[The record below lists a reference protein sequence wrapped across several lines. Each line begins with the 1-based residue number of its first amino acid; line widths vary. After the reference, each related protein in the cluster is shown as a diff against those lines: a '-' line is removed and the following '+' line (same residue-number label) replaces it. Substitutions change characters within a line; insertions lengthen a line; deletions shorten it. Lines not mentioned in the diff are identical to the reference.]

1 MMKSTYNSRPFLLIA
16 LLLTIAA
23 CERVITLDTEGHAP
37 KIVMNGILSPDS
49 LIEIRVSKSFLYTD
63 TSSSRGLMDRATL
76 TLFIDGLEKET
87 MRRVRVDTVSGR
99 DRLFGYTAL
108 VSVYRSTIRPKVG
121 QRVRVEATAEGHLP
135 AWAET
140 SVPVP
145 PTIRGVDTVTFY
157 TTKRIIHNDYYNS
170 LPESGMFQ
178 NLRVKMDVSTG
189 TSGIG
194 QQFLLQARLM
204 TEEIEEYPSLPDRY
218 LFLYTDDD
226 PVFEESYRNSLLE
239 ELISDGFLEGKKH
252 YDSALFSNKLFRDNR
267 YTLNFSVTDYYYLYT
282 EYEAKGQ
289 NEWGYPIYVP
299 IKTERFNPPI
309 EVLFTAISPELYLY
323 YRAGEYNPDSDEES
337 FKLISEP
344 ELTYSNV
351 HNGIGVVGAVS
362 SAKVRIKTPPRP
374 YEE

>member
-1 MMKSTYNSRPFLLIA
+1 MKTAYNSRPFLLLA

-23 CERVITLDTEGHAP
+23 CERVITLDTGGHVP

-63 TSSSRGLMDRATL
+63 TASSRGLMDRATL
-76 TLFIDGLEKET
+76 TLFIDGVEKET
-87 MRRVRVDTVSGR
+87 MRRVRVDTVSGQ

-108 VSVYRSTIRPKVG
+108 VSVYRSTLYPKTG
-121 QRVRVEATAEGHLP
+121 ERVRVEATAEGHLP

-140 SVPVP
+140 SIPIP
-145 PTIRGVDTVTFY
+145 PTIHGVDTATFY
-157 TTKRIIHNDYYNS
+157 TTKRIVHNDYYNS
-170 LPESGMFQ
+170 FPESGMFR
-178 NLRVKMDVSTG
+178 NLRIKLDVSTG
-189 TSGIG
+189 TPGTG
-194 QQFLLQARLM
+194 QQFLLQSRLM
-204 TEEIEEYPSLPDRY
+204 TEEIEEYPGLPDRY

-252 YDSALFSNKLFRDNR
+252 YDSAVFSNKLFRDNR
-267 YTLNFSVTDYYYLYT
+267 YTLDFSVTDYYYLYT
-282 EYEAKGQ
+282 EYEAKGL
-289 NEWGYPIYVP
+289 NEWRYPIYVP

-309 EVLFTAISPELYLY
+309 EVLFTAISPELYPY
-323 YRAGEYNPDSDEES
+323 YRKAGYDPLSDEES

-351 HNGIGVVGAVS
+351 RNGIGVVGAVS
-362 SAKVRIKTPPRP
+362 SAKARIEVPPLP